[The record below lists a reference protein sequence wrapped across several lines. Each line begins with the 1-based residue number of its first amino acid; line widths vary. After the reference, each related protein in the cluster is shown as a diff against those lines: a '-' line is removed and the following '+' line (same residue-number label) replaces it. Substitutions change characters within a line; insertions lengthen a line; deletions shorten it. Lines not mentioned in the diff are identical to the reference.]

1 MLDESIQEWISKYTF
16 PAWMCVGCKPHHV
29 RNERYTIACGLS
41 TIMWFAEI
49 VEGMDRPCERGRPE
63 FD

>member
-1 MLDESIQEWISKYTF
+1 MQEWISKYNCN
-16 PAWMCVGCKPHHV
+16 AWIFIIRKSPPFG
-29 RNERYTIACGLS
+29 NERRTIACGLL

-49 VEGMDRPCERGRPE
+49 VEGMERHRERGRPE